1 MARPPT
7 PSGSNRTTPI
17 PVIDRRAL
25 LRGALAGGALVT
37 IPLPRLGAM
46 LNGNGT
52 AYAATGQRLQR
63 FGVYFI
69 GNGFVPGPFAPRP
82 RATGPIGE
90 FGTQLAP
97 LAPLKQKITI
107 ASGFELK
114 TGRTL
119 GVPHGHFAG
128 GLTGIAATPNR
139 VFQAPTIDQVLAQG
153 SPLGVGVPYKS
164 LEVGVANA
172 TPGVGQ
178 KIYHAVSHRGPNQ
191 PNDPE
196 YSPAA
201 VFARIFKGFAPR
213 PADPAGMSPGMA
225 PPPPVVDP
233 TLELDKSLLDAVT
246 ADAKVLE
253 QRLGRED
260 RARLQSHLE
269 GIRSL
274 ESRIAGLATGGN
286 EGGPA
291 AAPGAAC
298 KKPGEMAQAGETGSG
313 LNQQVAGLQADLIVA
328 ALACDLTR
336 VFFYQLTKPA
346 AHVNYGLPDV
356 TGDFH
361 GLCHSDSGNDQ
372 LRVQK
377 GVAHTMGLFAG
388 LLAKMDAVN
397 EGAGTLLDNAA
408 VLVSTCVS
416 WGKTHTQW
424 EWPCVIGGRG
434 GLRPDGNG
442 YHLKGGWH
450 VRAPNYDNF
459 NQVLLGLINIYGT
472 NLKSLGKDA
481 SLTDQENHE
490 IFGA

>member
-1 MARPPT
+1 MNPF
-7 PSGSNRTTPI
+7 I
-17 PVIDRRAL
+17 PHRDRRVFPAGPRSTAISRRAL
-25 LRGALAGGALVT
+25 LGGAAAGGALVT
-37 IPLPRLGAM
+37 LPLPRLGAM
-46 LNGNGT
+46 FDGNGT
-52 AYAATGQRLQR
+52 AYAADGQRLQR
-63 FGVYFI
+63 FGVYFV

-90 FGTQLAP
+90 LGTQLLP
-97 LAPLKQKITI
+97 LAALVKKITV

-128 GLTGIAATPNR
+128 GLTGVAATPNR
-139 VFQAPTIDQVLAQG
+139 VFQAPTIDQVIAQG
-153 SPLGVGVPYKS
+153 ALGAGVPYRS
-164 LEVGVANA
+164 LEVAVANA

-201 VFARIFKGFAPR
+201 VFARIFKGFTPR
-213 PADPAGMSPGMA
+213 PADPAMAAA
-225 PPPPVVDP
+225 PPPAVDP
-233 TLELDKSLLDAVT
+233 SLELDKSLLDAVSE
-246 ADAKVLE
+246 DARALA

-274 ESRIAGLATGGN
+274 ETRIAGLGAPGG
-286 EGGPA
+286 GGPVA
-291 AAPGAAC
+291 GAC
-298 KKPGEMAQAGETGSG
+298 KTPGEMAQAAETGSG
-313 LNQQVAGLQADLIVA
+313 LNEQVAALQADLVVA
-328 ALACDLTR
+328 ALSCDLTR

-346 AHVNYGLPDV
+346 AHVNYGIPDV

-361 GLCHSDSGNDQ
+361 GICHGDAGNDQ

-377 GVAHTMGLFAG
+377 GVAHTMKQFAG

-397 EGAGTLLDNAA
+397 EGSGTLLDNAS
-408 VLVSTCVS
+408 VMVSTCVS

-442 YHLKGGWH
+442 YYLKGGWH
-450 VRAPNYDNF
+450 LRAPNFDNF
-459 NQVLLGLINIYGT
+459 NNVLLTLM
-472 NLKSLGKDA
+472 NLNGANAKTLGKDA
-481 SLTDQENHE
+481 SATDHE
-490 IFGA
+490 DHGIFGG